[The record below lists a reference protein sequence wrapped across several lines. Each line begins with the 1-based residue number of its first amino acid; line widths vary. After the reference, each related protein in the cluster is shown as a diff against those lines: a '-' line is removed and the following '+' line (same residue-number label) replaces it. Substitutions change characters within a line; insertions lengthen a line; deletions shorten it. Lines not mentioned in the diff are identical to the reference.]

1 MTQGQLEQLPAGVVK
16 IFDDLEMQIMADI
29 VRRLKVNG
37 FSTATA
43 DWQITRLQQLG
54 ESEEEIRKWI
64 QEALKATDAE
74 MERIF
79 SDEVY
84 KQYMGH
90 ERAYK
95 AKGLEQI
102 PYKDN
107 IPLKEFVSA
116 VERQTAGVF
125 QNMTASMG
133 FAIRDPSGKIQY
145 SPLMDFYQT
154 TLDQAVVGIQT
165 GAFSY
170 QVMLERTI
178 SRLTSSGVRWI
189 DYDSRHHNRIDVAA
203 RRAVMTGFRQV
214 QGRINEQTAAA
225 LGTDT
230 YEVTY
235 HVGAR
240 PSHQTWQGKVWTM
253 AQLRFVCGLG
263 TVSGLHGA
271 NCYHDYD
278 AFIPGVSERVYT
290 DAQLEEMI
298 QQENT
303 PKTYN
308 GRQYTT
314 YEALQQQRAMETAM
328 RKTRQD
334 IRLLEEGG
342 SDEEAV
348 ILRKA
353 RYQGQLQTYR
363 DFSDKMDLPV
373 QMDRVYQDG
382 LKGRFTPTKNEIV
395 KMQKNDKI
403 ETKEWTKDA
412 VERRMRDEKIIQS
425 LKREKAVLYD
435 NRGQRIFQKNGQKHY
450 ISFTEKEIGNMKGGV
465 LTHNHPGG
473 ATFSP
478 ADINMLRISG
488 LAEIRAVGRDGVYV
502 LKQPKSWNTRI
513 ASFADLEKQYDKI
526 AAELKDRMEQWA
538 LDNLDKIDATDY
550 QIRYQDE
557 IIKELSKRFNL
568 DYRMEELSDEKT

>member
-16 IFDDLEMQIMADI
+16 IFDDLEMQILTDI
-29 VRRLKVNG
+29 VRRLKSNG

-54 ESEEEIRKWI
+54 ESEEEIMKWI

-74 MERIF
+74 MEKIF

-95 AKGLEQI
+95 TKGLEQI

-107 IPLKEFVSA
+107 IPLQEFVSA
-116 VERQTAGVF
+116 VKQQTEGVF

-133 FAIRDPSGKIQY
+133 FAIRGPSGRVQY

-154 TLDQAVVGIQT
+154 TLDQAVAGIQT

-178 SRLTSSGVRWI
+178 STLTSSGVRWI
-189 DYDSRHHNRIDVAA
+189 DYDSGHHNRIDVAA

-214 QGRINEQTAAA
+214 QGRINEQTASA

-240 PSHQTWQGKVWTM
+240 PSHQPWQGRVWTM
-253 AQLRFVCGLG
+253 AQLRSVCGLG
-263 TVSGLHGA
+263 TVTGLHGA

-290 DAQLEEMI
+290 DEQLEGMI
-298 QQENT
+298 QRENT

-314 YEALQQQRAMETAM
+314 YEALQQQRAMETVM

-334 IRLLEEGG
+334 IRLLEEGE

-363 DFSDKMDLPV
+363 DFSDKMGLPV
-373 QMDRVYQDG
+373 QMDRIYQDG
-382 LKGRFTPTKNEIV
+382 LKGSFLPKKADLKRLE
-395 KMQKNDKI
+395 QKQRNDKI
-403 ETKEWTKDA
+403 KAEIKSIGMKGEIELSPKNRIDISDFSFDDKHINT
-412 VERRMRDEKIIQS
+412 ERMHKVSRDEAERFI
-425 LKREKAVLYD
+425 READ
-435 NRGQRIFQKNGQKHY
+435 
-450 ISFTEKEIGNMKGGV
+450 ISFTRWEGRFVNYYGPNGAAFLDVEKKNIRTAFRKDEYDPRVQKMREVLEQNGN
-465 LTHNHPGG
+465 
-473 ATFSP
+473 
-478 ADINMLRISG
+478 D
-488 LAEIRAVGRDGVYV
+488 
-502 LKQPKSWNTRI
+502 
-513 ASFADLEKQYDKI
+513 
-526 AAELKDRMEQWA
+526 
-538 LDNLDKIDATDY
+538 
-550 QIRYQDE
+550 
-557 IIKELSKRFNL
+557 
-568 DYRMEELSDEKT
+568 